1 MDDNIMTALVF
12 MCRVMIKTL
21 AVFIM
26 MLLGAGNAMATEEA
40 EYTVVFSDD
49 SFEVRSYESHILAET
64 RVDGDFEEAGS
75 QAFGRLFKYISGD
88 NKALKDVQMTS
99 PVSQEAAGEEI
110 SMTSPVGQQRESNQ
124 WLVSFMMPSSY
135 TIDTIPKPTDLDV
148 TMRQVPA
155 RYMAAVQ
162 YSGFWSEENYLS
174 NKDALETWIEQQGL
188 QVVGDPI
195 WARYNPPFT
204 PWFLRRNEI
213 LIPIANP

>member
-1 MDDNIMTALVF
+1 MDDNIMTASVF
-12 MCRVMIKTL
+12 VCRVIIKTL

-26 MLLGAGNAMATEEA
+26 MLGAGNAMATEEA
-40 EYTVVFSDD
+40 EYLLVLKEQN
-49 SFEVRSYESHILAET
+49 FELRSYEPHILAET
-64 RVDGDFEEAGS
+64 RVDGDFDEAGS
-75 QAFGRLFKYISGD
+75 KAFGRLFKYISGD
-88 NKALKDVQMTS
+88 NKAREDVQMTS

-110 SMTSPVGQQRESNQ
+110 SMTSPVGQQRERNQ

-148 TMRQVPA
+148 TLRQVPA
-155 RYMAAVQ
+155 RYIAAVQ

-174 NKDALETWIEQQGL
+174 NKSALETWIAQQGL
-188 QVVGDPI
+188 QVVGEPI
-195 WARYNPPFT
+195 WARYNPPFI

>member
-1 MDDNIMTALVF
+1 MDDNIMTASVF
-12 MCRVMIKTL
+12 VCRVIIKTL

-26 MLLGAGNAMATEEA
+26 MLGAGNAMATEEA
-40 EYTVVFSDD
+40 EYLLVLKEQN
-49 SFEVRSYESHILAET
+49 FELRSYEPHILAET
-64 RVDGDFEEAGS
+64 RVDGDFDEAGS
-75 QAFGRLFKYISGD
+75 RAFGRLFKYISGD
-88 NKALKDVQMTS
+88 NKAREDVQMTS

-110 SMTSPVGQQRESNQ
+110 SMTSPVGQQRERNQ

-148 TMRQVPA
+148 TLRQVPA
-155 RYMAAVQ
+155 RYIAAVQ

-174 NKDALETWIEQQGL
+174 NKSALETWIEQQGL
-188 QVVGDPI
+188 QVVGEPI
-195 WARYNPPFT
+195 WARYNPPFM